1 MRIVAAVLAIPR
13 LVWAALRYVAIPCIL
28 KVPPYVHR
36 PNGVAL
42 YVRRDDGGLLLI
54 AQSTRTEAM
63 MTSGSVLLLE
73 DDAILRK
80 LLRDILSDDGH
91 HVQVCDSPRQ
101 VLDMA
106 AEAPGACAVVHFW
119 GHSHRHLADDERA
132 DLVQLSGA
140 VPTVLMTARTW
151 AEDEGADSL
160 GLLALVRKP
169 FDPDAMTTI
178 LREALEADE
187 RARIAP

>member
-1 MRIVAAVLAIPR
+1 
-13 LVWAALRYVAIPCIL
+13 
-28 KVPPYVHR
+28 
-36 PNGVAL
+36 
-42 YVRRDDGGLLLI
+42 
-54 AQSTRTEAM
+54 

-73 DDAILRK
+73 DDPILRDV
-80 LLRDILSDDGH
+80 LQDILTDVGH
-91 HVQVCDSPRQ
+91 RVQVCGSPKQ
-101 VLDMA
+101 VLDAA
-106 AEAPGACAVVHFW
+106 AETPGACAVVHFW
-119 GHSHRHLADDERA
+119 GHSHCHLADDERA
-132 DLVQLSGA
+132 DVVRFSGA